1 MSPAGAD
8 SQIVGAVILGAGFG
22 RRFGSDKRLHPLN
35 GRTVAECTI
44 EKYLDVFTHIRVV
57 VRPHDS
63 ALEKVLRR
71 FSLQVVIAD
80 DAQLGM
86 GHSLAAGF
94 NSLDWRWAFV
104 GLLDMPFISPCTL
117 TNLRDKAER
126 QHSPAILRPTL
137 DGADIQS
144 SGHPVGW
151 HYTFFDELRAC
162 RGDAGAK
169 KLVTSHAQ
177 RVIDVPCSDIGI
189 VRDIDR
195 PTDLD

>member
-8 SQIVGAVILGAGFG
+8 RQIVGAVILGAGFA

-35 GRTVAECTI
+35 GQTVAECTL
-44 EKYLDVFTHIRVV
+44 EKYLDVFAYIRVV

-63 ALEKVLRR
+63 ALEAVLRR
-71 FSLQVVIAD
+71 FSVQIVVAD

-94 NSLDWRWAFV
+94 SDLDWGWAFV
-104 GLLDMPFISPCTL
+104 GLLDMPFINPTTL
-117 TNLRDKAER
+117 TNLRDTAQR

-137 DGADIQS
+137 DGADVQT

-151 HYTFFDELRAC
+151 HHSYFNELRAC
-162 RGDAGAK
+162 SGDAGAK
-169 KLVTSHAQ
+169 KLITKHAQ
-177 RVIDVPCSDIGI
+177 QVIDVPCNDTGI
-189 VRDIDR
+189 VRDIDH